1 MHLHQ
6 TLDRLLGI
14 CQLLAHLFITFGQ
27 SQGLS
32 INNLIISSSWIAH
45 VRPKAVI
52 LTLES
57 RNIYIVASLHQ
68 ELLLSEILS
77 KYLILNLIGVT
88 II

>member
-6 TLDRLLGI
+6 TLYWLLGI
-14 CQLLAHLFITFGQ
+14 CQLLAHLFITFRQ

-32 INNLIISSSWIAH
+32 INNLIINSSWITH